1 MLIGGL
7 WHGASWMY
15 LLWGGYH
22 GLLLAAHKHIRS
34 RWHTPSWL
42 IRSRI
47 APVFNI
53 FLTVN
58 LVVIGFMFFRARSM
72 EQLGAMT
79 TQILTAFNPAV
90 IPAFWKGYMGITLL
104 IIGAYVMHFLPRSL
118 TDRAK
123 SGYIALSPLLQA
135 IILALALFLVIQTRQ
150 ADLVPFVYLQ
160 Y

>member
-1 MLIGGL
+1 MLFKMYIN
-7 WHGASWMY
+7 GAWREGT
-15 LLWGGYH
+15 GGYRDVVSPVN
-22 GLLLAAHKHIRS
+22 GEVLGQLCMGTAADVDAAVQGAVKH
-34 RWHTPSWL
+34 L
-42 IRSRI
+42 
-47 APVFNI
+47 
-53 FLTVN
+53 
-58 LVVIGFMFFRARSM
+58 

-123 SGYIALSPLLQA
+123 SGYIALSPLWQA